1 MTAVIIYMLSLG
13 MLTKFIDI
21 DFDTHICSEECE
33 EAITDEFFRH
43 AMRKKYWNEMT
54 QKQIKT
60 IPARQRKNAATWIGR
75 FFSLR
80 ISVL

>member
-1 MTAVIIYMLSLG
+1 MQRKEKGDAIAKSR
-13 MLTKFIDI
+13 LT
-21 DFDTHICSEECE
+21 EGEGLYRNE
-33 EAITDEFFRH
+33 
-43 AMRKKYWNEMT
+43 KKYWNEMT

-80 ISVL
+80 IKVL

>member
-1 MTAVIIYMLSLG
+1 MQRKEKGDAIAKSR
-13 MLTKFIDI
+13 LTEGNDSI
-21 DFDTHICSEECE
+21 
-33 EAITDEFFRH
+33 

-80 ISVL
+80 IKVL

>member
-1 MTAVIIYMLSLG
+1 MSRGEIEKKEEKHKCKEKKRKGGRDCQKSLDRG
-13 MLTKFIDI
+13 EGLYRN
-21 DFDTHICSEECE
+21 E
-33 EAITDEFFRH
+33 
-43 AMRKKYWNEMT
+43 KKYWNEMT

-80 ISVL
+80 IKVL